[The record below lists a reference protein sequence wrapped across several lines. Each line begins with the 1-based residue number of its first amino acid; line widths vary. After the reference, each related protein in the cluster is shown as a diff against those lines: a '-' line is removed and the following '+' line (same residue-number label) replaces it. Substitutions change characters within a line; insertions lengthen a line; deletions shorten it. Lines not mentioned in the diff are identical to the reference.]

1 VKRDTVP
8 FRCRITEMK
17 ISAKAF
23 TLFMVLCI
31 AGAAVATVAKTNDI
45 PSCETFRS
53 RLSSAA
59 SELNVKLPALKFLPK
74 PIVTT
79 NEYQLWTVAIEG
91 RGDFESGRLVCRER
105 TFVEIF
111 LPWENVE
118 GTERALTNLAAIEI
132 YAFAVLP
139 PAEVWK
145 IAGEA
150 VEKRRTGTSYATPV
164 KLPTK
169 GEVAVGSGV
178 LLTLIDTEKCPIG
191 PPFC

>member
-1 VKRDTVP
+1 
-8 FRCRITEMK
+8 
-17 ISAKAF
+17 
-23 TLFMVLCI
+23 
-31 AGAAVATVAKTNDI
+31 
-45 PSCETFRS
+45 
-53 RLSSAA
+53 
-59 SELNVKLPALKFLPK
+59 
-74 PIVTT
+74 
-79 NEYQLWTVAIEG
+79 
-91 RGDFESGRLVCRER
+91 VCRER